1 MRLLLDTHILLWWL
15 ANNRKLSARGR
26 EAIAAA
32 DQLVFVSAAS
42 GWEIAIK
49 KAIGKLS
56 APDDLIGV
64 LEENQFIELPVR
76 LAHTAQVEIL
86 PAIHQDPFDRLLVAQ
101 AMQENLVLMTHDPQ
115 LARYPVETLL
125 V

>member
-32 DQLVFVSAAS
+32 DHLVFVSAAS

-56 APDDLIGV
+56 APDDLLGV

>member
-86 PAIHQDPFDRLLVAQ
+86 PAIHQDLFDRLLVAQ